1 MLRSIATVSLS
12 GTLPEKLEAASAA
25 RFDGVEIFEADLTY
39 FDGSARDA
47 RQLASNLGLE
57 ITLFQPFRD
66 FEGAPRERR
75 ARNLDRAE
83 RKFDLMGELGVGLL
97 LLCSNVAPDTILE
110 DEAATE
116 DLAQVAER
124 AAARGIRDRLRG
136 PGLGPACAHLVA
148 CLAHRPGRG
157 PAEPGPSGRQL
168 PHALAGRRSLGPG
181 WRAGRTDLLRP
192 DGGRPAP
199 GDGRA
204 LLEPPFP
211 LLPGPG
217 RLRPRGLPGPCRRQ
231 RLWRPDLA
239 RGLQR
244 RLPRGV
250 GPADRRRWD
259 ALAPLSRG
267 EDPRAP
273 AGGTGPAA
281 FADPCG
287 ALRPS
292 PASGYGGLRVHRVR
306 GRGRQCRAPGRLAGA
321 RRLHGRGPPSLEE
334 RHLVPS
340 GRRQPGAQ
348 RRARLVRARLLARP
362 RALGLCRRLPPGGRP
377 ECAEPGAPLPLPAL

>member
-66 FEGAPRERR
+66 FEGAPRERQ

-116 DLAQVAER
+116 DLR
-124 AAARGIRDRLRG
+124 AAGGAGSRPRYPHRLRG

-157 PAEPGPSGRQL
+157 PAEPGSSGRQL
-168 PHALAGRRSLGPG
+168 PHALAGRRPLGSG
-181 WRAGRTDLLRP
+181 RRTGRTDLLRP
-192 DGGRPAP
+192 GGGRPAP

-204 LLEPPFP
+204 FLEPPLP

-217 RLRPRGLPGPCRRQ
+217 RLRPRGLPGPRRRQ

-239 RGLQR
+239 
-244 RLPRGV
+244 
-250 GPADRRRWD
+250 
-259 ALAPLSRG
+259 
-267 EDPRAP
+267 
-273 AGGTGPAA
+273 
-281 FADPCG
+281 
-287 ALRPS
+287 
-292 PASGYGGLRVHRVR
+292 
-306 GRGRQCRAPGRLAGA
+306 
-321 RRLHGRGPPSLEE
+321 
-334 RHLVPS
+334 
-340 GRRQPGAQ
+340 
-348 RRARLVRARLLARP
+348 
-362 RALGLCRRLPPGGRP
+362 
-377 ECAEPGAPLPLPAL
+377 